1 MKIRS
6 EKFWLS
12 GRVEPLVFL
21 IRVAICKK
29 ETKQEWINRKSASRF
44 HLQLVRDSSMNRLE
58 ICLLLSFHL
67 FFLFFV
73 VEMGTF
79 LRSRR
84 NEREKKKTIA
94 ITVVYFYILMYT

>member
-1 MKIRS
+1 MKIRR
-6 EKFWLS
+6 EKFWLP

-21 IRVAICKK
+21 IGVAIFKK
-29 ETKQEWINRKSASRF
+29 ETKQEWIIRKSASRF

-58 ICLLLSFHL
+58 ICLLLSF
-67 FFLFFV
+67 FFFFV

-84 NEREKKKTIA
+84 NERKKKKP
-94 ITVVYFYILMYT
+94 

>member
-6 EKFWLS
+6 EKFWLP

-21 IRVAICKK
+21 IRVTICKK

-58 ICLLLSFHL
+58 ICLLLPSH
-67 FFLFFV
+67 FFFFFSSLKWGRFYV
-73 VEMGTF
+73 RDETNG
-79 LRSRR
+79 R
-84 NEREKKKTIA
+84 KKKTIA

>member
-1 MKIRS
+1 MKIRK
-6 EKFWLS
+6 EKFWLP
-12 GRVEPLVFL
+12 GRVEPLFFL

-44 HLQLVRDSSMNRLE
+44 HLQLVRDSSMNCLE
-58 ICLLLSFHL
+58 ICFLLSYF
-67 FFLFFV
+67 FFV